1 MSMPRLQSRYRPTG
15 EQIKLKEKGGN
26 KTVLAGVPASLPSLI
41 KAYRIQGESRQCG
54 LRLAGTGTG
63 VG

>member
-1 MSMPRLQSRYRPTG
+1 MPRLEQVSANW

-41 KAYRIQGESRQCG
+41 KAYRIREKAANVGFGS
-54 LRLAGTGTG
+54 AGTGTG